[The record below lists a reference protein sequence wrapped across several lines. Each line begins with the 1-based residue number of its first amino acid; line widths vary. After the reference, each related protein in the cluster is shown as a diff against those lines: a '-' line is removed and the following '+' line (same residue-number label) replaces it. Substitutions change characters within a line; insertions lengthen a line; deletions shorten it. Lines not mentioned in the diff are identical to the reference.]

1 MSSTENLRNEVL
13 NFGPKIKEIRNKK
26 RFTVRQA
33 ALQAGISPSFWSQV
47 ENKKREIP
55 KPKTLQKMA
64 TGLRITDD
72 EIFKLAGITKYQDNL
87 PTKSSHYYDLT
98 EKDEKSIDK
107 ELEDMMNGLDSKH
120 SLSFF
125 QNGQELSDQDK
136 ELLKASMRQ
145 TLELS
150 KQLAKRKFTPK
161 KYRNGEE

>member
-72 EIFKLAGITKYQDNL
+72 EIFKLAGITKDQDNL
-87 PTKSSHYYDLT
+87 PTKNSHYYDLT
-98 EKDEKSIDK
+98 EKMKKVSIR
-107 ELEDMMNGLDSKH
+107 N
-120 SLSFF
+120 
-125 QNGQELSDQDK
+125 
-136 ELLKASMRQ
+136 LKI
-145 TLELS
+145 
-150 KQLAKRKFTPK
+150 
-161 KYRNGEE
+161 

>member
-72 EIFKLAGITKYQDNL
+72 EIFKLAGITKNQNSL
-87 PTKSSHYYDLT
+87 PTKESHYYDLT
-98 EKDEKSIDK
+98 EKDEKSIDQ